1 MELARV
7 EGTVVSTMKNER
19 LDGYK
24 LLLVNLVEPDLKST
38 GQYLVAVDSVG
49 AGEGEIVIVVRGSSA
64 RQSAELSNVPTDSS
78 IVAIVDVIEMKKKT
92 IYKKHGAGEKKK

>member
-7 EGTVVSTMKNER
+7 EGNVVSTAKNDR

-24 LLLVNLVEPDLKST
+24 LLLVNLIGPDLKPTSS
-38 GQYLVAVDSVG
+38 YLVAVDSVG

-64 RQSAELSNVPTDSS
+64 RQSAQLTNVPTDSS
-78 IVAIVDVIEMKKKT
+78 IVAIVDSIELREKT
-92 IYKKHGAGEKKK
+92 IYQKHEPETDQ

>member
-7 EGTVVSTMKNER
+7 EGSVVATAKNDR

-24 LLLVNLVEPDLKST
+24 LLLVNLVEPDLKPTSNF
-38 GQYLVAVDSVG
+38 LVAVDSVG

-64 RQSAELSNVPTDSS
+64 RQSAQLASVPTDSS
-78 IVAIVDVIEMKKKT
+78 IVAIIDSIEYRKKT
-92 IYKKHGAGEKKK
+92 IYQKSD